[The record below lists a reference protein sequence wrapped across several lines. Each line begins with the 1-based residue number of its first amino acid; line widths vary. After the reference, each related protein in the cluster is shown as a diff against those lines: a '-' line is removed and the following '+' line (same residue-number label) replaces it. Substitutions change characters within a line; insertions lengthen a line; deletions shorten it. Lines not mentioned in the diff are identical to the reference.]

1 MYREAFTALGF
12 GRPMRVDSADCDV
25 PIPSVDEVFG
35 QGLDDMPFEMWSNL
49 PRDLMQLALL
59 WINLLELGLL
69 LERVL
74 KRHYR
79 PRSVRASPA
88 QLEEEE
94 ADILSCRDRLL
105 SLRSSESPHLA
116 LHTAHLK
123 TYYK

>member
-12 GRPMRVDSADCDV
+12 GRPMRIDSEDCDV
-25 PIPSVDEVFG
+25 PIPSVQEVYNVAHE
-35 QGLDDMPFEMWSNL
+35 DMPDILQSILPNGLMEM
-49 PRDLMQLALL
+49 ATL

-79 PRSVRASPA
+79 PRSILVSPSE
-88 QLEEEE
+88 LEEEE
-94 ADILSCRDRLL
+94 AAILLCRDRLL
-105 SLRSSESPHLA
+105 SLKFADSSCLA
-116 LHTAHLK
+116 LHAAHLK